1 MQVMEWSNEKY
12 MVLNADKCH
21 HNTQGETL
29 KIQDFVLLG
38 MPTLIEKKK
47 IY

>member
-1 MQVMEWSNEKY
+1 M
-12 MVLNADKCH
+12 LINA
-21 HNTQGETL
+21 TIYAQGETL